1 MKNKIL
7 SLILSLG
14 MTALLVMQPC
24 LAAAEQGDEASI
36 TFMAEVKENS
46 VSAPDTN
53 DNLTKPVPLFND
65 VNEILVTFCGSLLDF
80 EQPPVNE
87 DGRVLVPMREIFEAM
102 GMTVDWDEASQ
113 KVTATSAD
121 KTIELTIG
129 DSTAYVNG
137 EALTLDV
144 PAKIIAGHTLVP
156 VRFIAESSGYRV
168 YWDTSM
174 RPRVVIMPEYSP
186 EVYASL
192 QSFIDECLSED
203 LLNWIISLYDAE
215 TSAFYF
221 KKSAKETEGFYPDRE
236 TTSKCLRMLETL
248 GVLDT
253 KNLSEVYTDEMLAN
267 LTAFAQQDQSDED
280 GYWYEKPWGQYI
292 GESKRNY
299 ASGAAGQVLAMTGG
313 KPLYP
318 TADERL
324 AQSKAGS
331 ETLSAAEL
339 GDNKFNSHEDFEKWF
354 EEGLAWTSPYAACSL
369 LLTNLGFIRTAGDD
383 YYDLG
388 MELLYKKIS
397 PNTGLPMTK
406 DPNTGEWLEL
416 VNTDAMSGAL
426 KASSYIRDS
435 HWPSLSGR
443 DYAWPYFDKAI
454 RSVIEVMFLDED
466 KYHACDIANAWVLLE
481 LMLRSQVNVNEV
493 PEYKAAYDYYMAKL
507 PEMIDKTKE
516 RVLSLKTE
524 DGSFTYYS
532 GYGSGGNQG
541 TNAALFHNEGEIS
554 GASMMVA
561 LFGSMYKTLFLDQPT
576 FLGDKYT
583 PEDIRNKLLAVEPTK
598 KIEFATN
605 KTYTFDDYE
614 LGKFTNLDGMR
625 VSGDVSIAEDKEYWG
640 EYALRAHGDGHSVP
654 YITFDVGTNASK
666 GFTLEFDMKFE
677 APAES
682 QPLLVF
688 EFGGF
693 EHAVRCS
700 MRKQNGTYV
709 LTRTTDK
716 GATIKQGFDW
726 TDYHKLKIVYN
737 VDGETAT
744 TDFYFDDQL
753 INSGGFFNNGY
764 TNRPPVQNIPCI
776 NFRADHTTP
785 FTMYIDNLSFA
796 QHE

>member
-36 TFMAEVKENS
+36 TFMTEVKENS
-46 VSAPDTN
+46 VSVPDTN

-102 GMTVDWDEASQ
+102 GMAVDWDEASQ

-121 KTIELTIG
+121 KAIELTIG

-144 PAKIIAGHTLVP
+144 SAKIIAGHTLVP

-168 YWDTSM
+168 QWDTTQ
-174 RPRVVIMPEYSP
+174 RPRVVIMPDYSP

-192 QSFIDECLSED
+192 RSLIDECMSED
-203 LLNWIISLYDAE
+203 ILEWIISLYDPE

-221 KKSAKETEGFYPDRE
+221 KKSAKETEGFLPDRE
-236 TTSKCLRMLETL
+236 STSKCLRMLETL

-292 GESKRNY
+292 GESKKLY
-299 ASGAAGQVLAMTGG
+299 ASGGAGQVLAMTGG

-318 TADERL
+318 TAGERI
-324 AQSKAGS
+324 AQDKAGG
-331 ETLSAAEL
+331 ETAAAADLS
-339 GDNKFNSHEDFEKWF
+339 DNKFNSHEDYKKWF
-354 EEGLAWTSPYAACSL
+354 EEGLGWTNPYGACSL
-369 LLTNLGFIRTAGDD
+369 LLSNLGGTRAAGDD
-383 YYDLG
+383 YYDLAI
-388 MELLYKKIS
+388 ELLFNKIS

-406 DPNTGEWLEL
+406 DAETGEWLEL
-416 VNTDAMSGAL
+416 VNNDSMSGGL
-426 KASSYIRDS
+426 KASSVICES

-454 RSVIEVMFLDED
+454 RSTIEVILADETR
-466 KYHACDIANAWVLLE
+466 YHACDITNAWVLLRGI
-481 LMLRSQVNVNEV
+481 LYTQNNINNV
-493 PEYKAAYDYYMAKL
+493 PEYRAAYDYYMAKL

-516 RVLSLKTE
+516 RVLSIKTE
-524 DGSFTYYS
+524 DGSYTYYS
-532 GYGSGGNQG
+532 GRGSGMNQ
-541 TNAALFHNEGEIS
+541 NVISALCHEEGELS
-554 GASMMVA
+554 GASMIVA
-561 LFGSMYKTLFLDQPT
+561 LFGNIYDTLFLDQPK

-614 LGKFTNLDGMR
+614 LGNFTNLDGMR
-625 VSGDVSIAEDKEYWG
+625 VSGDISIAEDKEYWG
-640 EYALRAHGDGHSVP
+640 EYALRAHADGTSRP
-654 YITFDVGTNASK
+654 YLTFDVGTNASK

-677 APAES
+677 APAET
-682 QPLLVF
+682 QALMVF

-693 EHAVRCS
+693 EHAVRCGI
-700 MRKQNGTYV
+700 RKQNGTYV
-709 LTRTTDK
+709 FNRTTDK
-716 GATIKQGFDW
+716 GANIKQGFDW

-744 TDFYFDDQL
+744 TDFYFDGQL
-753 INSGGFFNNGY
+753 INSGGFYNNGY

-776 NFRADHTTP
+776 NFRADHDSP